1 MERNLATGIAFSVFA
16 FMAFFLFKKV
26 SGEEK
31 GILTFKG
38 RSAFSTNS
46 FFDSRLQPGLVLDGD
61 ASTAWIEAMPGGGTC
76 MGASGPRAVRAP
88 GEQFAVPAPDE
99 RPECLFVQIDLGF
112 SHRPGVAGPVKNP
125 LASLK
130 ITNAIDQ
137 AHPER
142 VRLVFFKQEVVDI
155 DREFRLPTLP
165 EHWITREVVLADGI
179 ENTIGLDF
187 LPPPED
193 SPKYPG
199 KVKRIWLRLE
209 VLSVYPGK
217 SGVVGISEI
226 SYKNKDGVV
235 P

>member
-1 MERNLATGIAFSVFA
+1 MERNLITGIAFSVFA

-61 ASTAWIEAMPGGGTC
+61 VNTAWIEGMPGGGTC
-76 MGASGPRAVRAP
+76 MGSGPRGVGAP
-88 GEQFAVPAPDE
+88 GQQNAAPAPDE

-112 SHRPGVAGPVKNP
+112 SHRPGGNGPEKNP

-130 ITNAIDQ
+130 IINAMDQ
-137 AHPER
+137 ARPQR

-193 SPKYPG
+193 SPRYPG

-209 VLSVYPGK
+209 VLSAYPGK
-217 SGVVGISEI
+217 SGNVGISEI
-226 SYKNKDGVV
+226 SYKNHDGVV